1 MLKLIAEGDKLV
13 KSQKLE
19 EAIERYNTAL
29 TYTDRAPIT
38 HFKLAKLFS
47 LKKEANKSLKH
58 LAKAIQQGYKKFDI
72 INHDSELSY
81 LRNTTVF
88 KHFVDNGYKILTNQ
102 TEVMNP
108 LSRIEELEKFSE
120 LFEKGILTKD
130 EFENEKKKILSM
142 ER

>member
-1 MLKLIAEGDKLV
+1 
-13 KSQKLE
+13 
-19 EAIERYNTAL
+19 
-29 TYTDRAPIT
+29 
-38 HFKLAKLFS
+38 
-47 LKKEANKSLKH
+47 